1 MLTAPER
8 LLAFRYMRSRRRTR
22 GFSAVSWLS
31 LLAIALGVAA
41 LVIVTSIMNGLQV
54 DLISRI
60 LGVSPHMLVQ
70 ADPAAAPDF
79 GKLQQSIASLPGV
92 TQAASVVRGDG
103 LAAAGKRSAGARIV
117 GITPE
122 DLLAR
127 RIIADEITEGRLSR
141 FQSPAVVIGAGLAR
155 NLGVPIGGKV
165 KLIVP
170 RRDPETGTL
179 VPRGRSFIVA
189 AVFETRRDEYD
200 NLLVF
205 LTLPEAQALFETDGR
220 ATGLD
225 IVLDDPLRVDELRP
239 QVQSLLGP
247 GETVK
252 TWRDLNSSLVAALQV
267 ERIATTVILVLII
280 IVAVFSIVA
289 GQVMMVKDKAREIA
303 ILRTMGS
310 SRGSILRVFMF
321 SGVLVGIAGAL
332 IGCIFG
338 LLVAG
343 QIQRVGG
350 WLFRKFQGGAM
361 DGMLWFLAHLP
372 SIVQPSQVLMVIV
385 IALILTLLASVYPA
399 WRAARLDPVEAL
411 RYE

>member
-1 MLTAPER
+1 MLTPPER
-8 LLAFRYMRSRRRTR
+8 LLAFRYMRSRRRAR

-31 LLAIALGVAA
+31 LLAIALGVST

-70 ADPAAAPDF
+70 ADAAAAPDF
-79 GKLQQSIASLPGV
+79 DKLQQSIASLPGV
-92 TQAASVVRGDG
+92 AQAAPVVRGDG

-117 GITPE
+117 GIEPA

-127 RIIADEITEGRLSR
+127 RIIADEITEGRLSQ
-141 FQSPAVVIGAGLAR
+141 FQSPSVVIGAGLAR

-170 RRDPETGTL
+170 RRDPETGTMM
-179 VPRGRSFIVA
+179 PRGRSFIVA

-205 LTLPEAQALFETDGR
+205 LTLPEAQALFETEGR
-220 ATGLD
+220 ATALD
-225 IVLDDPLRVDELRP
+225 IVLDDPLYVDDLRP

-303 ILRTMGS
+303 ILRTMGAT
-310 SRGSILRVFMF
+310 RGSILRIFMF

-332 IGCIFG
+332 FGCILG
-338 LLVAG
+338 LLAASRNQAAG
-343 QIQRVGG
+343 Q
-350 WLFRKFQGGAM
+350 WLYDNFQGWGM

-372 SIVQPSQVLMVIV
+372 TIVQPSQVLIVIA
-385 IALILTLLASVYPA
+385 IALILTLLASIYPA

>member
-8 LLAFRYMRSRRRTR
+8 LLAFRYMRSRRRSR

-31 LLAIALGVAA
+31 LLAIALGVAT

-70 ADPAAAPDF
+70 SSAATADLDR
-79 GKLQQSIASLPGV
+79 LRQDIASLPGV
-92 TQAASVVRGDG
+92 LQAASVVRGDG

-117 GITPE
+117 GIKPE

-127 RIIADEITEGRLSR
+127 RIIADEITEGMLSQ
-141 FQSPAVVIGAGLAR
+141 FQSPSVVIGAGLAR

-165 KLIVP
+165 RLIVP

-179 VPRGRSFIVA
+179 VPRGRTFVVA

-205 LTLPEAQALFETDGR
+205 LTLPEAQTLYETEGHATALDV
-220 ATGLD
+220 
-225 IVLDDPLRVDELRP
+225 VLDDPSRVDDLRP
-239 QVQSLLGP
+239 QVQALLGP
-247 GETVK
+247 SETVK
-252 TWRDLNSSLVAALQV
+252 TWKDLNSSLVAALQV

-280 IVAVFSIVA
+280 IVAVFSIIA

-310 SRGSILRVFMF
+310 TRGSILRVFMF

-332 IGCIFG
+332 IGCVFG

-343 QIQRVGG
+343 QIQTAGR
-350 WLFRKFQGGAM
+350 WLYGRFQGWGM
-361 DGMLWFLAHLP
+361 DGILWFLAHLP
-372 SIVQPSQVLMVIV
+372 SIVEASQVLIVIA
-385 IALILTLLASVYPA
+385 IALILTLLASIYPA

>member
-8 LLAFRYMRSRRRTR
+8 LLAFRYMRSRRRAR

-31 LLAIALGVAA
+31 LLAIALAVAT

-60 LGVSPHMLVQ
+60 LGVSPHVLVQ
-70 ADPAAAPDF
+70 ADAGAAPDF
-79 GKLQQSIASLPGV
+79 DNLQRAIAALPGV
-92 TQAASVVRGDG
+92 MQAAPVVRGDG

-117 GITPE
+117 GIKPE

-127 RIIADEITEGRLSR
+127 RIIADEITEGRLAQ
-141 FQSPAVVIGAGLAR
+141 FQSPSVVIGAGLAR

-170 RRDPETGTL
+170 RRDPETGTMA
-179 VPRGRSFIVA
+179 PRGRSFIVA

-205 LTLPEAQALFETDGR
+205 LTLPEAQILYETAGR
-220 ATGLD
+220 ATALD
-225 IVLDDPLRVDELRP
+225 VVLDDPLRVDEVRP

-280 IVAVFSIVA
+280 VVAVFSIVA

-303 ILRTMGS
+303 ILRTMGAT
-310 SRGSILRVFMF
+310 RGSIRRVFMF
-321 SGVLVGIAGAL
+321 SGVLVGIAGAF
-332 IGCIFG
+332 IGCILG

-343 QIQRVGG
+343 RIQAVGR
-350 WLFRKFQGGAM
+350 LLYDRFQGWGL

-372 SIVQPSQVLMVIV
+372 SIVQPSQVLIVIA

>member
-8 LLAFRYMRSRRRTR
+8 LLAFRYMRSRRRAR

-31 LLAIALGVAA
+31 LLAIALAVAT

-60 LGVSPHMLVQ
+60 LGVSPHVLVQ
-70 ADPAAAPDF
+70 ADPGAAPDF
-79 GKLQQSIASLPGV
+79 DNLQRAIAALPGV
-92 TQAASVVRGDG
+92 MQAAPVVRGDG

-117 GITPE
+117 GIKPE

-127 RIIADEITEGRLSR
+127 RIIADEITEGRLAQ
-141 FQSPAVVIGAGLAR
+141 FQSPSVVIGAGLAR

-170 RRDPETGTL
+170 RRDPETGTMA
-179 VPRGRSFIVA
+179 PRGRSFIVA

-205 LTLPEAQALFETDGR
+205 LTLPEAQILYETAGR
-220 ATGLD
+220 ATALD
-225 IVLDDPLRVDELRP
+225 VVLDDPLRVDEVRP

-280 IVAVFSIVA
+280 VVAVFSIVA

-303 ILRTMGS
+303 ILRTMGAT
-310 SRGSILRVFMF
+310 RGSIRRVFMF
-321 SGVLVGIAGAL
+321 SGVLVGIAGAF
-332 IGCIFG
+332 IGCILG

-343 QIQRVGG
+343 RIQAVGR
-350 WLFRKFQGGAM
+350 LLYDRFQGWGL

-372 SIVQPSQVLMVIV
+372 SIVQPSQVLIVIA

>member
-8 LLAFRYMRSRRRTR
+8 LLAFRYMRSRRRAR

-31 LLAIALGVAA
+31 LLAIALGVAT
-41 LVIVTSIMNGLQV
+41 LVIVTSVMNGLQV

-70 ADPAAAPDF
+70 ADAGTAPDF
-79 GKLQQSIASLPGV
+79 GKLQQAVASLPGV
-92 TQAASVVRGDG
+92 MQAAPVVRGDG
-103 LAAAGKRSAGARIV
+103 LAAAGKRSSGARIV

-127 RIIADEITEGRLSR
+127 RIIADEITEGRLSQ
-141 FQSPAVVIGAGLAR
+141 FQSPSVVIGAGLAR
-155 NLGVPIGGKV
+155 SLSLPIGGKV

-205 LTLPEAQALFETDGR
+205 LTLPEAQALYETEGR
-220 ATGLD
+220 ATALD
-225 IVLDDPLRVDELRP
+225 IVLDDPLRVDDLRP
-239 QVQSLLGP
+239 QVQSLLGS

-310 SRGSILRVFMF
+310 TRGSVLRVFMF

-332 IGCIFG
+332 IGCIAG

-343 QIQRVGG
+343 RIQAFGR
-350 WLFRKFQGGAM
+350 WLFEHFQGWGM

-372 SIVQPSQVLMVIV
+372 SIVQPSQVLIV
-385 IALILTLLASVYPA
+385 VAIALILTFLASIYPA

>member
-8 LLAFRYMRSRRRTR
+8 LLAFRYMRSRRRAR

-31 LLAIALGVAA
+31 LLAIALGVAT
-41 LVIVTSIMNGLQV
+41 LVIVTSVMNGLQV

-70 ADPAAAPDF
+70 ADAGTAPDF
-79 GKLQQSIASLPGV
+79 GKLQQAVASLPGV
-92 TQAASVVRGDG
+92 MQAAPVVRGDG
-103 LAAAGKRSAGARIV
+103 LAAAGKRSSGARIV

-127 RIIADEITEGRLSR
+127 SIIADEITEGRLSQC
-141 FQSPAVVIGAGLAR
+141 QSPSVVIGAGLAR
-155 NLGVPIGGKV
+155 SLSLPIGGKV

-205 LTLPEAQALFETDGR
+205 LTLPEAQALYETEGR
-220 ATGLD
+220 ATALD
-225 IVLDDPLRVDELRP
+225 IVLDDPLRVDDLRP
-239 QVQSLLGP
+239 QVQSLLGS

-310 SRGSILRVFMF
+310 TRGSVLRVFMF

-332 IGCIFG
+332 IGCIAG

-343 QIQRVGG
+343 RIQAFGR
-350 WLFRKFQGGAM
+350 WLFEHFQGWGM

-372 SIVQPSQVLMVIV
+372 SIVQPSQVLIV
-385 IALILTLLASVYPA
+385 VAIALILTFLASIYPA

>member
-8 LLAFRYMRSRRRTR
+8 LLAFRYMRSRRRAR

-31 LLAIALGVAA
+31 LLAIALGVAT

-70 ADPAAAPDF
+70 ADAAAAPNF
-79 GKLQQSIASLPGV
+79 EKLQQDIASLPGV
-92 TQAASVVRGDG
+92 AQAAPVIRGDG

-127 RIIADEITEGRLSR
+127 RIIADEITEGQLSQ
-141 FQSPAVVIGAGLAR
+141 FQSPSVVIGAGLAR

-179 VPRGRSFIVA
+179 MPRGRSFIVA
-189 AVFETRRDEYD
+189 AIFETRRDEYD

-205 LTLPEAQALFETDGR
+205 LTLPEAQTLYETEGH
-220 ATGLD
+220 ATALD
-225 IVLDDPLRVDELRP
+225 IVLDDPSRVDDLRP
-239 QVQSLLGP
+239 QVQALLGP
-247 GETVK
+247 SETVK
-252 TWRDLNSSLVAALQV
+252 TWKDLNSSLVAALQV

-310 SRGSILRVFMF
+310 TRASILRVFMF

-332 IGCIFG
+332 IGCISG

-343 QIQRVGG
+343 RIQAVGR
-350 WLFRKFQGGAM
+350 WLFGNFQGWGM

-372 SIVQPSQVLMVIV
+372 SIVEASQVLIVIA
-385 IALILTLLASVYPA
+385 IALILTLLASIYPA

>member
-1 MLTAPER
+1 MLTASER
-8 LLAFRYMRSRRRTR
+8 LLALRYMRSRRRAR

-31 LLAIALGVAA
+31 LLAIALGVAT

-60 LGVSPHMLVQ
+60 LGVSPHMLIE
-70 ADPAAAPDF
+70 ADTAA
-79 GKLQQSIASLPGV
+79 QSDLDRLRQDIASLAGV
-92 TQAASVVRGDG
+92 VQAAPVVRGDG

-117 GITPE
+117 GIAPE
-122 DLLAR
+122 DLSAR
-127 RIIADEITEGRLSR
+127 TIIADEIAEGRLSE
-141 FQSPAVVIGAGLAR
+141 FQGPAVVIGAGLAR
-155 NLGVPIGGKV
+155 NLSLPIGGKV

-170 RRDPETGTL
+170 RKDPETGTL
-179 VPRGRSFIVA
+179 VPRGRSFTVA

-205 LTLPEAQALFETDGR
+205 LTLPEAQSLFETEGR
-220 ATGLD
+220 ATALD
-225 IVLDDPLRVDELRP
+225 VVMDDPLRVDKLRP
-239 QVQSLLGP
+239 MVQSLLEP
-247 GETVK
+247 NETVK
-252 TWRDLNSSLVAALQV
+252 TWKDLNSSLVAALQV

-310 SRGSILRVFMF
+310 SRGSILRIFML
-321 SGVLVGIAGAL
+321 SGVIVGIAGAA
-332 IGCIFG
+332 IGCILG
-338 LLVAG
+338 LLIAG
-343 QIQRVGG
+343 RIQAIGR
-350 WLFRKFQGGAM
+350 WLYDTFKGGAM

-372 SIVQPSQVLMVIV
+372 SIVQASQVLIVIA
-385 IALILTLLASVYPA
+385 IALILTLLASIYPA

>member
-8 LLAFRYMRSRRRTR
+8 LLAFRYMRSRRRAR

-31 LLAIALGVAA
+31 LLAIALGVCT

-70 ADPAAAPDF
+70 ADAAATPDF
-79 GKLQQSIASLPGV
+79 DKLQQSIASLPGV
-92 TQAASVVRGDG
+92 TQAAPVVRGDG

-127 RIIADEITEGRLSR
+127 RIIADEITEGRLSQ
-141 FQSPAVVIGAGLAR
+141 FQSPSVVIGAGLAR

-179 VPRGRSFIVA
+179 VPRGRTFIVA

-205 LTLPEAQALFETDGR
+205 LTLPEAQALFETEGR
-220 ATGLD
+220 ATALD
-225 IVLDDPLRVDELRP
+225 IVLDDPLRVDDLRP

-310 SRGSILRVFMF
+310 TRGSILRIFMF

-343 QIQRVGG
+343 RIQAVGR
-350 WLFRKFQGGAM
+350 WLFGKFQGWGM

-372 SIVQPSQVLMVIV
+372 SIV
-385 IALILTLLASVYPA
+385 ASYTSA
-399 WRAARLDPVEAL
+399 
-411 RYE
+411 

>member
-8 LLAFRYMRSRRRTR
+8 LLAFRYMRSRRRAR

-31 LLAIALGVAA
+31 LLAIALGVAT
-41 LVIVTSIMNGLQV
+41 LVIVTSVMNGLQV

-60 LGVSPHMLVQ
+60 LGVSPHMLVL
-70 ADPAAAPDF
+70 ANAGAVPEF
-79 GKLQQSIASLPGV
+79 EKLQQGIASLPGV
-92 TQAASVVRGDG
+92 TQAAPVVRGDG

-127 RIIADEITEGRLSR
+127 RIIADEITEGRLAR
-141 FQSPAVVIGAGLAR
+141 FQSPSVVIGAGLAR

-179 VPRGRSFIVA
+179 VPRGRTFTVA
-189 AVFETRRDEYD
+189 AVFETRRNEYD

-205 LTLPEAQALFETDGR
+205 LTLPEAQALYETEGH
-220 ATGLD
+220 ATALD
-225 IVLDDPLRVDELRP
+225 IVLDDPSRVDDLRS
-239 QVQSLLGP
+239 QVQALLGP
-247 GETVK
+247 SETVK
-252 TWRDLNSSLVAALQV
+252 TWKDLNSSLVAALQV

-310 SRGSILRVFMF
+310 TRASILRVFMF

-332 IGCIFG
+332 IGCILG

-343 QIQRVGG
+343 RIQAVGR
-350 WLFRKFQGGAM
+350 WLYDMFQGGAM
-361 DGMLWFLAHLP
+361 DGMFWFLAHLP
-372 SIVQPSQVLMVIV
+372 SIVQSSQVLVVIA
-385 IALILTLLASVYPA
+385 IALILTLLASIYPA

>member
-8 LLAFRYMRSRRRTR
+8 LLAFRYMRSRRRSR

-31 LLAIALGVAA
+31 LLAIALGVAT

-70 ADPAAAPDF
+70 SSAATADLDR
-79 GKLQQSIASLPGV
+79 LRQDIASLPGV
-92 TQAASVVRGDG
+92 LQAASVVRGDG

-117 GITPE
+117 GIKPE

-127 RIIADEITEGRLSR
+127 RIIADEITEGMLSQ
-141 FQSPAVVIGAGLAR
+141 FQSPSVVIGAGLAR

-165 KLIVP
+165 RLIVP

-179 VPRGRSFIVA
+179 VPRGRTFVVA

-205 LTLPEAQALFETDGR
+205 LTLPEAQTLYETEGHATALDV
-220 ATGLD
+220 
-225 IVLDDPLRVDELRP
+225 VLDDPSRVDDLRP
-239 QVQSLLGP
+239 QVQALLGP
-247 GETVK
+247 SETVK
-252 TWRDLNSSLVAALQV
+252 TWKDLNSSLVAALQV

-280 IVAVFSIVA
+280 IVAVFSIIA

-310 SRGSILRVFMF
+310 TRGSILRVFMF

-332 IGCIFG
+332 IGCVFG

-343 QIQRVGG
+343 QIQSAGR
-350 WLFRKFQGGAM
+350 WLYGRFQGWGM
-361 DGMLWFLAHLP
+361 DGILWFLAHLP
-372 SIVQPSQVLMVIV
+372 SIVEASQVLIVIA
-385 IALILTLLASVYPA
+385 IALILTLLASIYPA

>member
-8 LLAFRYMRSRRRTR
+8 LLAFRYMRSRRRAR

-31 LLAIALGVAA
+31 LLAIALGVCT

-70 ADPAAAPDF
+70 ADAAATPDF
-79 GKLQQSIASLPGV
+79 DKLQQSIASLPGV
-92 TQAASVVRGDG
+92 TQAAPVVRGDG

-127 RIIADEITEGRLSR
+127 RIIADEITEGRLSQ
-141 FQSPAVVIGAGLAR
+141 FQSPSVVIGAGLAR

-170 RRDPETGTL
+170 RRDPETATL
-179 VPRGRSFIVA
+179 VPRGRTFIVA

-205 LTLPEAQALFETDGR
+205 LTLPEAQALYETEGR
-220 ATGLD
+220 ATALD

-310 SRGSILRVFMF
+310 TRGSILRVFMF

-343 QIQRVGG
+343 RIQAVGR
-350 WLFRKFQGGAM
+350 LLYDRFQGWGM

-372 SIVQPSQVLMVIV
+372 SIVQ
-385 IALILTLLASVYPA
+385 AYTGAY
-399 WRAARLDPVEAL
+399 RHRHCLDPDIAGERLSRLARGAPRSRGGSTL
-411 RYE
+411 

>member
-8 LLAFRYMRSRRRTR
+8 LLAFRYMRSRRRAR

-31 LLAIALGVAA
+31 LLAIALGVAT

-60 LGVSPHMLVQ
+60 LGVSPHVLVQ
-70 ADPAAAPDF
+70 ADAGAAPDLDN
-79 GKLQQSIASLPGV
+79 LQRAIAALPGV
-92 TQAASVVRGDG
+92 MQAAPVVRGDG

-117 GITPE
+117 GIKPE

-127 RIIADEITEGRLSR
+127 RIIADEITEGRLAQ
-141 FQSPAVVIGAGLAR
+141 FQSPSVVIGAGLAR

-170 RRDPETGTL
+170 RRDPETGTM

-205 LTLPEAQALFETDGR
+205 LTLPEAQILYETDGR
-220 ATGLD
+220 ATALD
-225 IVLDDPLRVDELRP
+225 VVLDDPLRVDDLRP

-303 ILRTMGS
+303 ILRTMGAT
-310 SRGSILRVFMF
+310 RGSILRVFMF

-338 LLVAG
+338 LIVAG
-343 QIQRVGG
+343 RIQAVGR
-350 WLFRKFQGGAM
+350 LLYERFQGWGL

-372 SIVQPSQVLMVIV
+372 SVVQPSQVLIVIA

>member
-1 MLTAPER
+1 
-8 LLAFRYMRSRRRTR
+8 
-22 GFSAVSWLS
+22 VSWLS
-31 LLAIALGVAA
+31 LLAIALGVAT

-70 ADPAAAPDF
+70 ADAAASPNF
-79 GKLQQSIASLPGV
+79 EKLQQDIQSLPGV
-92 TQAASVVRGDG
+92 AQAAPVIRGDG

-127 RIIADEITEGRLSR
+127 RIIAEEITEGRLSQ
-141 FQSPAVVIGAGLAR
+141 FQSPSVVIGAGLAR
-155 NLGVPIGGKV
+155 SLSVPVGGKV

-205 LTLPEAQALFETDGR
+205 LTLPEAQVLYETEGR
-220 ATGLD
+220 ATALD
-225 IVLDDPLRVDELRP
+225 IVLDDPLRVDDLGP
-239 QVQSLLGP
+239 QVQSLLGS

-310 SRGSILRVFMF
+310 TRSSVLRVFMF
-321 SGVLVGIAGAL
+321 SGVLVGIAGAV

-343 QIQRVGG
+343 RIQAVGQ
-350 WLFRKFQGGAM
+350 LLYDRFQGWGM

-372 SIVQPSQVLMVIV
+372 SIVQSSQVLIVIA